1 MSRPTAQDYALVD
14 AHLNPNR
21 SLAAHTAWDVRDCG
35 AKAVMALRSSLAAAE
50 DKNATLI
57 RDLELA
63 CRDLAA
69 VKLSRDAAEAK
80 LAEYESQARAQGDT
94 ILDLNAKLADE
105 VRLADALL
113 RELNRRQ
120 DASFSLTTDDVIA
133 DYEAARQAGK
143 AVEREEG
150 KR

>member
-1 MSRPTAQDYALVD
+1 MKPLALTEEVERVARERNPSVAWMEVD
-14 AHLNPNR
+14 A
-21 SLAAHTAWDVRDCG
+21 
-35 AKAVMALRSSLAAAE
+35 LRASIA
-50 DKNATLI
+50 
-57 RDLELA
+57 
-63 CRDLAA
+63 
-69 VKLSRDAAEAK
+69 AAEAK
-80 LAEYESQARAQGDT
+80 LAAYESQARAQGDT

>member
-14 AHLNPNR
+14 AHLDPNR

-35 AKAVMALRSSLAAAE
+35 AKAVMALRASLAAAE

-69 VKLSRDAAEAK
+69 VKLSRDTAE
-80 LAEYESQARAQGDT
+80 D
-94 ILDLNAKLADE
+94 KLADAE
-105 VRLADALL
+105 RHTDMIIKAADELCSRGLWPDTLL
-113 RELNRRQ
+113 R
-120 DASFSLTTDDVIA
+120 
-133 DYEAARQAGK
+133 YETAKAARRAARDGQ
-143 AVEREEG
+143 EG
-150 KR
+150 TR

>member
-1 MSRPTAQDYALVD
+1 MSKPPSKYPSHCRMQHAGWIGYNHNDWPNDERCPVCRLQDE
-14 AHLNPNR
+14 
-21 SLAAHTAWDVRDCG
+21 
-35 AKAVMALRSSLAAAE
+35 LAAAE
-50 DKNATLI
+50 DK
-57 RDLELA
+57 
-63 CRDLAA
+63 LAA
-69 VKLSRDAAEAK
+69 
-80 LAEYESQARAQGDT
+80 YESQARAQGDT

>member
-14 AHLNPNR
+14 AHLDPNR
-21 SLAAHTAWDVRDCG
+21 SLAAHTAWDVRGCG
-35 AKAVMALRSSLAAAE
+35 AKAVMALRAALADAE

-80 LAEYESQARAQGDT
+80 LADAE
-94 ILDLNAKLADE
+94 KHADE
-105 VRLADALL
+105 LAKALERLRFDETPESCWCPIPCDDPPACRRARKLL
-113 RELNRRQ
+113 
-120 DASFSLTTDDVIA
+120 AA
-133 DYEAARQAGK
+133 HAARRAARDGQ
-143 AVEREEG
+143 EG
-150 KR
+150 TR

>member
-1 MSRPTAQDYALVD
+1 MSKPLTMMAGQEELIREVIGQSVARAETGGVLYAAPLLKEID
-14 AHLNPNR
+14 ALR
-21 SLAAHTAWDVRDCG
+21 ASLA
-35 AKAVMALRSSLAAAE
+35 
-50 DKNATLI
+50 
-57 RDLELA
+57 
-63 CRDLAA
+63 
-69 VKLSRDAAEAK
+69 AAEAK
-80 LAEYESQARAQGDT
+80 LAAYESQARAQGDT

-143 AVEREEG
+143 AVEREERCAGEG